1 LWCYDCLSPVD
12 MLTPARHALRVL
24 RRDPVFAAVAICSLA
39 LGIGATSSMFTFA
52 DAMLLRPLPVLRPDR
67 VVSINT
73 ATSASFTS
81 NTTVSYP
88 DYADLRDRNRTFGG
102 LVAAS
107 FAKLGCST
115 APHALPRMRLGLY
128 VSGNFFRV
136 LGVEPALGRGFRP
149 DEDRAEG
156 RDAVVVLGHDFW
168 VSHFGA
174 SRSVLGSHIRLN
186 GVDFTVIGVAP
197 ERFTGIDALFR
208 PPLFIPLAM
217 APRLEPQNLLHN
229 RDAGWLFV
237 KGRLKPGVSLRQA
250 QDDIGNI
257 AAGLLKLHKQ
267 PEAAERLV
275 VETELQLRT
284 AQWPEVSAMLSALGV
299 LALCVLAIA
308 CANVAG
314 LLLSRA
320 RGRSREIAVR
330 LAIGAG
336 RWALVRQLLFENLI
350 VALAGG
356 AAGILVADAFAGF
369 WRHAQLP
376 TDLPVVLDMAVDQRV
391 LLFTLGVSVLSTL
404 LFGLAPALRITRP
417 DLVPA
422 LKASDADSAG
432 KRHLWGRNT
441 IVAGQVA
448 LSMVLLLVSS
458 VLVQGFH
465 DRLARGPSFRIDR
478 LFIASFD
485 PRLAR
490 YSEDQTRR
498 FYRDLL
504 ERTHSA
510 PGVRSAALTSM
521 VPMTGT
527 QTLGIVPAGY
537 SLQRGQRSIP
547 VLGSYV
553 SQGYFETMDI
563 PILQGRGLLESDG
576 EHSPLVAV
584 VNEHLANHY
593 WPGRNALGQR
603 FRLGDAAGKLVEIVG
618 IARMSRYAW
627 IAEAP
632 SDFVYL
638 PIGQHPRSALTMVAE
653 SSAPD
658 AATIAPA
665 LSAVVR
671 GIDPD
676 MPVFEARSMR
686 EIYARVAVW
695 NATAITDMV
704 GGLGLTGL
712 VLAVVGLYGLVA
724 YSVSR
729 RTREIGIRI
738 AIGADPRKVVWMVL
752 RQGLRL
758 GAAGVAVGLPL
769 AFFACRG
776 ITSAVGAGAEFHAGL
791 ADYAVIALP
800 LLLVTALAVLTP
812 ARSAARV
819 DPMRALRE
827 E

>member
-1 LWCYDCLSPVD
+1 
-12 MLTPARHALRVL
+12 MLTPVKHSLRIL
-24 RRDPVFAAVAICSLA
+24 RRDPVFATVAICSLA

-73 ATSASFTS
+73 ATSAPFTS

-88 DYADLRDRNRTFGG
+88 DYADLRDRNRTFEG

-107 FAKLGCST
+107 FAKLSYSAT
-115 APHALPRMRLGLY
+115 PHALPRMKLGLY

-149 DEDRAEG
+149 DEDQAEG
-156 RDAVVVLGHDFW
+156 RDALVVLGHNFW
-168 VSHFGA
+168 VSQFGA

-197 ERFTGIDALFR
+197 EHFTGIDPLFR

-250 QDDIGNI
+250 QGDIGAI
-257 AAGLLKLHKQ
+257 APELLKLHKQ

-284 AQWPEVSAMLSALGV
+284 GQWPEVSAMLSALGV

-336 RWALVRQLLFENLI
+336 RWALVRQLLLENLL

-369 WRHAQLP
+369 WRRAQLP
-376 TDLPVVLDMAVDQRV
+376 TDLPIVLDMAVDQRV

-417 DLVPA
+417 DLVAA

-432 KRHLWGRNT
+432 RRHLWGRNT
-441 IVAGQVA
+441 IVVGQVA
-448 LSMVLLLVSS
+448 LSMVLLVVSS

-465 DRLARGPSFRIDR
+465 DRLAQGPGFRIDR
-478 LFIASFD
+478 LFLASFD

-498 FYRDLL
+498 FYKDLL

-510 PGVRSAALTSM
+510 PGVRLAALTSL
-521 VPMTGT
+521 VPMTGVE
-527 QTLGIVPAGY
+527 TLGIVPAGY
-537 SLQRGQRSIP
+537 SLRRGERSFP
-547 VLGSYV
+547 VLNSYV
-553 SQGYFETMDI
+553 SEGYFETMDI
-563 PILQGRGLLESDG
+563 PILRGRGLLESDG
-576 EHSPLVAV
+576 ERSPLVAV
-584 VNEHLANHY
+584 VNEHLARHY

-603 FRLGDAAGKLVEIVG
+603 FHLGDAAGKLVEIVG

-632 SDFVYL
+632 ADFVYL
-638 PIGQHPRSALTMVAE
+638 PIGQHPRSVLTLVAE

-658 AATIAPA
+658 AAIIAPA

-676 MPVFEARSMR
+676 MPVFEARTMR

-695 NATAITDMV
+695 NAAAITDMV

-758 GAAGVAVGLPL
+758 GAAGVAAGLPV
-769 AFFACRG
+769 AFLACRG
-776 ITSAVGAGAEFHAGL
+776 ITSAVGAGAEFQAGL
-791 ADYAVIALP
+791 VDYAVIALP
-800 LLLVTALAVLTP
+800 LLLITALAALAP
-812 ARSAARV
+812 ARSASRV
-819 DPMRALRE
+819 DPIRALRE